1 MRTGSVENGNV
12 LPHVDFPVPKNA
24 SFLCL

>member
-1 MRTGSVENGNV
+1 MSTGSVENGSV

-24 SFLCL
+24 RFLRL